1 MPYRTLKQIR
11 LDLRLIANLIEDN
24 SRVLDLGCGTGDLL
38 LKLVNEKNIQGHGLE
53 IDENNILSCVEKGV
67 PVIQADMDAGLGDY
81 PDNSFDYVI
90 LSQTLQAV
98 KKPHIILKEMLRVGQ
113 TGIVSLLNFGYWKV
127 RSQLFWRGIMPRT
140 KTLPYEWYN
149 TPNIHLTTI
158 KDFKNLCDKQ
168 NIIVKKQI
176 NLSQSRKGGI
186 LVNLFPNLFA
196 NLAIFIIQNKH

>member
-168 NIIVKKQI
+168 NISVKRQI

-196 NLAIFIIQNKH
+196 NLAIFIIQKKY

>member
-11 LDLRLIANLIEDN
+11 LDLQLIADLIKDD

-38 LKLVNEKNIQGHGLE
+38 LKLVNEKNVRGHGVE
-53 IDENNILSCVEKGV
+53 IDVKNILSCVEKGV

-98 KKPHIILKEMLRVGQ
+98 KKPHIILNEMLRVGQ

-127 RSQLFWRGIMPRT
+127 RSQLFLSGKMPRT

-158 KDFKNLCDKQ
+158 KDFKSLCDKQ
-168 NIIVKKQI
+168 NITVKRQI
-176 NLSQSRKGGI
+176 NLTQSRKGGF
-186 LVNLFPNLFA
+186 LVNLRPNFFA
-196 NLAIFIIQNKH
+196 NLAIFIIENKH

>member
-11 LDLRLIANLIEDN
+11 LDLQLIANLIEDD

-38 LKLVNEKNIQGHGLE
+38 LKLVNEKNIRGHGVE
-53 IDENNILSCVEKGV
+53 IDVKNILSCVEKGV

-113 TGIVSLLNFGYWKV
+113 TGIVSLLNFGCWNV
-127 RSQLFWRGIMPRT
+127 RSQLFLSGKMPRT

-168 NIIVKKQI
+168 NITVKRQI

-196 NLAIFIIQNKH
+196 NMAIFIIQNKH